1 MITEY
6 KISDQELLL
15 QYKNDK
21 KQDTLA
27 QLYMRY
33 KGLVFGVCN
42 KYLQDVDA
50 SQDAVMDIYQEL
62 ITKCLQYDI
71 SNFKSWLHTLS
82 RNHCL
87 MKLRKEK
94 KIVPFDAEIMQ
105 NEDLPH
111 LDNEMEKEATFSKM
125 EDCLNKL
132 ETVQKQSV
140 TLFYLQSKC
149 YKEIS
154 ELTGLEW
161 NKVRSYIQNG
171 RRNLK
176 ICMEK

>member
-1 MITEY
+1 LIIED

-15 QYKNDK
+15 QYKEEK
-21 KQDTLA
+21 RQDILA

-42 KYLQDVDA
+42 KYLQDTEA
-50 SQDAVMDIYQEL
+50 SHDAVMDIYQEL

-82 RNHCL
+82 KNHSL
-87 MKLRKEK
+87 LKLRKEK
-94 KIVPFDAEIMQ
+94 KVVPFDAEIMQ

-111 LDNEMEKEATFSKM
+111 LPIEMEKEATFTKM

-132 ETVQKQSV
+132 ETAQKQSV
-140 TLFYLQSKC
+140 TLFYLQNKC